1 MEKITKKDLS
11 VSVAETLAT
20 TKTEGTNAV
29 NAVFEEISN
38 ALSEGKTVEIAGFG
52 KFEIVKRGERDGINP
67 ITKESIIIPA
77 KNVVKFKSSKTLK
90 DKIN

>member
-29 NAVFEEISN
+29 NAVFEEIQK

-52 KFEIVKRGERDGINP
+52 KFELVNKPEREGINP
-67 ITKESIIIPA
+67 FTKEKIVISA
-77 KNVVKFKSSKTLK
+77 KNVVKFRPAKTLK
-90 DKIN
+90 ENVN